1 MKVSIVIRAYNE
13 DEHLEKL
20 LLGLSVQTIE
30 PHEIILVDSGST
42 DQTVDIAR
50 RYGLKIVPIEKA
62 EFTFGRALNYGCRAA
77 TGDICV
83 FASAHTYPVYDTWL
97 EGLVAPFENDRV
109 AVSYGRQIGNDS
121 NKFSEHQIFAQWF
134 PEDSMCPQ
142 GTYFCNNA
150 NCAIRRSDWAEH
162 PYDESLTG
170 LEDLAWAKAAQ
181 ARGQWIA
188 YVADAVVVHVHDE
201 SWEQVFTRYRREAI
215 AMRAIDDHAHFTRL
229 DLAWLMVRNIGSD
242 WMEAWRQGVL
252 GKELRSIVMFRY
264 NQLTGT
270 YRGFNDPPEISAAL
284 KTRFYYPKSPHERRL
299 AQREKSRHAIR
310 YEDLP
315 RSHGRPADG
324 PSGEADDTE
333 PAVPAAASRAAG
345 PNLRVLNRDE

>member
-20 LLGLSVQTIE
+20 LLGISVQSLK

-42 DQTVDIAR
+42 DQTVNIAR
-50 RYGLKIVPIEKA
+50 RYGLKIVPIEKSQ
-62 EFTFGRALNYGCRAA
+62 FTFGRALNYGCEAA

-83 FASAHTYPVYDTWL
+83 FASAHVYPVFDTWL
-97 EGLVAPFENDRV
+97 ETLVAPFADERV
-109 AVSYGRQIGNDS
+109 AVSYGRQIGNEL

-150 NCAIRRSDWAEH
+150 NCAVRRSDWEQY
-162 PYDESLTG
+162 PYDETLTG

-181 ARGQWIA
+181 ARGSWVA
-188 YVADAVVVHVHDE
+188 YAADATIVHVHDE

-229 DLAWLMVRNIGSD
+229 DLAWLLMRNIASD

-252 GKELRSIVMFRY
+252 RKEFGSIVLFRY

-315 RSHGRPADG
+315 RHHTRPAEDASEQSDEHD
-324 PSGEADDTE
+324 PPFS
-333 PAVPAAASRAAG
+333 AVAGRGAA
-345 PNLRVLNRDE
+345 PNLRILNRDK